1 MLNNHMSV
9 VENVNLNF
17 GSSKQIDNKIR
28 ERIYETLYEPLLHVC
43 SQWRIHAEDLKPL
56 IEHTARQIEI
66 PILPVARMVEKIK
79 EYNNNYVKEFSL
91 GNISGK
97 YKQSSSELV
106 KLALTLD
113 KEYANAYE
121 IDRKFNTIMM
131 RIKRNTDLLIS
142 MLKND
147 FCFQ

>member
-1 MLNNHMSV
+1 MSLDAHMSV

-17 GSSKQIDNKIR
+17 GLSKQIDNKIK
-28 ERIYETLYEPLLHVC
+28 EHMYEALYEPLLHVS
-43 SQWRIHAEDLKPL
+43 SQWHIYAEDIKLL
-56 IEHTARQIEI
+56 EHAKQIEI
-66 PILPVARMVEKIK
+66 PILLVARIVEKIK

-91 GNISGK
+91 GNIGEK

-121 IDRKFNTIMM
+121 LDRKFNIIMLQ
-131 RIKRNTDLLIS
+131 IKRNTDLLIS
-142 MLKND
+142 MLKKD

>member
-1 MLNNHMSV
+1 MLDNHMSV

-17 GSSKQIDNKIR
+17 GSSKQIDNKFR
-28 ERIYETLYEPLLHVC
+28 EHIYETLYEPLLHVS
-43 SQWRIHAEDLKPL
+43 SQWHIYTEDIKPL
-56 IEHTARQIEI
+56 IEHTAKQIEI
-66 PILPVARMVEKIK
+66 LILPVARMVEKIK

-91 GNISGK
+91 GNISEK
-97 YKQSSSELV
+97 YKQASSELV

-121 IDRKFNTIMM
+121 INRKFNIIMIQ
-131 RIKRNTDLLIS
+131 IKKNTDLLIS